1 MKKSFSLAGLLL
13 SGILG
18 CTIAAQ
24 DMAYKTPPKE
34 IADIA
39 LAKLSPSV
47 IISNDSQWLLLLDD
61 VPFLSIDELA
71 QPEYKLAG
79 TRVNALF
86 GPSRREG
93 YSGATLLDIKTK
105 KEYPIAGLPA
115 NVNILEAEWSP
126 ESSRL
131 AFVVREPD
139 GYYLWMASVADQT
152 ARKFS
157 NRRLNRTNS
166 SPGPSRN
173 AAIRAYWLDE
183 ETLILPTVPASTGQF
198 PEASPVP
205 KGPVVQLSDG
215 KAAPARTYQ
224 DLLKNP
230 YDEQLFDYL
239 FTAQLVRFSP
249 AGEKE
254 IGRPAIYSQVS
265 LSPDKRF
272 LLTTTID
279 RPYSYTVPMRSFPQ
293 TTAVVTVDGAPV
305 REIARRPVTAD
316 GMGYDVASPYPRN
329 YAWRADKP
337 ATLYWVE
344 AQDEGNPRLNK
355 VPFMDVVYQLDAPF
369 SGEKQLLARTV
380 LRFQGIQW
388 GDDAF
393 ALISEASRQTRRIKT
408 YTFAPGQPDKQPE
421 LLFDLSTDD
430 EYANPGSPLLV
441 DNAYHRRV
449 LYTDK
454 KHNELLLL
462 SQGASPEGDRP
473 YISRY
478 RIDRRENTVLWRC
491 EAPYYETIVDVV
503 DPARLQFI
511 TSRESVSEPV
521 NYFLRDA
528 RTKKSVALTSFTTPY
543 PQLADM
549 KVTKMQ
555 YLRNDGLNL
564 TATLYTPPGY
574 DKQRDGRLPVL
585 MWAYPREYRSAD
597 DAAQVRG
604 SQYRFTTL
612 SYRSPVFWVTR
623 GFAVMEN
630 VEMPIVGSA
639 GVEPN
644 DNFIEQLTANAEAA
658 AKAIYDLGVGD
669 TARMAVGGHSY
680 GAFMTSNL
688 LTHTSLFKAGIA
700 RSGAYNRT
708 LTPFGFQAETRT
720 YWEAPEVYYAMSPFN
735 YADKLSGAL
744 LLVHGEADNNTG
756 TFPIQSERFF
766 AAIQG
771 HGGVSR
777 FVLLPYESHAY
788 SARENILH
796 LLYETDE
803 WLVRYVKQAGK

>member
-1 MKKSFSLAGLLL
+1 MKKSLLLAGLL
-13 SGILG
+13 SGILS
-18 CTIAAQ
+18 CYCAAQ
-24 DMAYKTPPKE
+24 DMAYKMPPKE

-47 IISNDSQWLLLLDD
+47 VISPNSQWLLLLDN

-93 YSGATLLDIKTK
+93 LSGVTLLDVKTK
-105 KEYPIAGLPA
+105 KEYPIAGLPKG
-115 NVNILEAEWSP
+115 VNILETEWSP
-126 ESSRL
+126 ESSHL
-131 AFVVREPD
+131 AFVVREKD
-139 GYYLWMASVADQT
+139 GYYLWMASVADKT
-152 ARKFS
+152 AKKFS
-157 NRRLNRTNS
+157 NRRLNRTSS
-166 SPGPSRN
+166 SPGPSRI
-173 AAIRAYWLDE
+173 ASIRAYWLDE
-183 ETLILPTVPASTGQF
+183 ETLILPAVPSSIGTF

-205 KGPVVQLSDG
+205 KGPVVQFSSG

-249 AGEKE
+249 EGEKE
-254 IGRPAIYSQVS
+254 IGKPAIYSQIS

-279 RPYSYTVPMRSFPQ
+279 KPYSYAVPMRSFPQ
-293 TTAVVTVDGAPV
+293 TTAILTTEGEPV
-305 REIARRPVTAD
+305 KEIAKRPVTAD
-316 GMGYDVASPYPRN
+316 GMGYDTSSPYPRN
-329 YAWRADKP
+329 YGWRPDKP

-355 VPFMDVVYQLDAPF
+355 VPFMDIVYQSDAPF
-369 SGEKQLLARTV
+369 NGEKKEIAKTT
-380 LRFQGIQW
+380 LRYQGIQW
-388 GDDAF
+388 GDEDF

-408 YTFAPGQPDKQPE
+408 YVFAPGRPE
-421 LLFDLSTDD
+421 TEPALLFDLSTDD

-441 DNAYHRRV
+441 YNQYHRRV

-462 SQGASPEGDRP
+462 SQGASPEGDMP

-478 RIDRRENTVLWRC
+478 QINNRKNTILWRC
-491 EAPYYETIVDVV
+491 AAPYYETIVDVI
-503 DPARLQFI
+503 DPVKLQFI
-511 TSRESVSEPV
+511 TARESVNEPV

-528 RTKKSVALTSFTTPY
+528 RAKKSEALTSFATPY
-543 PQLADM
+543 PQLEGM
-549 KVTKMQ
+549 KVEKML
-555 YLRNDGLNL
+555 YTRADGLNL

-574 DKQRDGRLPVL
+574 DKERDGRLPVL

-604 SQYRFTTL
+604 SKYRFTTIT
-612 SYRSPVFWVTR
+612 YGSPVFWVTR
-623 GFAVMEN
+623 GFAVMGN
-630 VEMPIVGSA
+630 VEMPIVGSE

-644 DNFIEQLTANAEAA
+644 DNFIEQLTANALAA
-658 AKAIYDLGVGD
+658 TQAIYDLGVGD
-669 TARMAVGGHSY
+669 TSRMAVGGHSY
-680 GAFMTSNL
+680 GGFMTANL
-688 LTHTSLFKAGIA
+688 LTHTNLYKAGIA

-756 TFPIQSERFF
+756 TFPIQSERLF

-771 HGGVSR
+771 HGGLSR

-788 SARENILH
+788 SAKENILH
-796 LLYETDE
+796 LLWEVDE
-803 WLVRYVKQAGK
+803 WLEKYVKNAGK